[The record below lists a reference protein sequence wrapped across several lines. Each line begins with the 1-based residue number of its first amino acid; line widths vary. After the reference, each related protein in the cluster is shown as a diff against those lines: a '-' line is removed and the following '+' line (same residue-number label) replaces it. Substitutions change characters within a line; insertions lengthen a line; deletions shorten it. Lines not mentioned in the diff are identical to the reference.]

1 MCLCLPISI
10 CGDVSFTVGACLCN
24 YVLWAISLYAWM
36 YIHMCTCVGSICM
49 CVHVCPVASLF
60 RSWAGIEN
68 WEELGSPHPS
78 LTLVTNGGTKGRLYP
93 RSRVSEGHIGEKFMG
108 WPVRYIL
115 SQFPGFYHVLIL
127 PLTTT
132 MATCLL

>member
-1 MCLCLPISI
+1 MCHTGSQEPCLSKDHTETYSRA
-10 CGDVSFTVGACLCN
+10 GTVPL
-24 YVLWAISLYAWM
+24 LSPLYSYTSPHHAHK
-36 YIHMCTCVGSICM
+36 YTQTCM